1 MPYHQ
6 TLFGEA
12 IPGNLIEDVLQH
24 GAMQF
29 TAYFKGGVVVY
40 DEESDE
46 HFVLFLS
53 TDYYTLPKDFEKALV
68 FWAIGD

>member
-1 MPYHQ
+1 
-6 TLFGEA
+6 
-12 IPGNLIEDVLQH
+12 
-24 GAMQF
+24 MQF